1 MEVRPESFLAIRN
14 QRPLHVACLA
24 LSHVSN
30 SLGPLNILTASS
42 AASGVLAFMA
52 SLSHDQPDQ
61 HGGSCWNPEDQ
72 RRDRRLLGDRIPGAR
87 NADPEVEESRGEPN
101 GKEDERR
108 SRQALLSTAEPPARQ
123 QADRKSC
130 ASAEDDLDCVH
141 VHLSPAKAPP
151 THEVI
156 A

>member
-1 MEVRPESFLAIRN
+1 MEIRPESFLAIRN

-30 SLGPLNILTASS
+30 SLGPLNILMASS
-42 AASGVLAFMA
+42 AANGVLALMA

-87 NADPEVEESRGEPN
+87 IADPVVVENRREPTR
-101 GKEDERR
+101 KEDELR
-108 SRQALLSTAEPPARQ
+108 AR
-123 QADRKSC
+123 
-130 ASAEDDLDCVH
+130 
-141 VHLSPAKAPP
+141 
-151 THEVI
+151 
-156 A
+156 